1 MTQVII
7 ENGLDIKAIAPRRGD
22 KYSPNLY
29 KWLTDPKR
37 RYRAS
42 ESLVYRDK
50 DGLEWIGRLDGD
62 AIIGERL
69 IATLCQGRSAFSK
82 FWLGVSG
89 LVEVKDF
96 WQRYTQKGRCAIDTN
111 HEMHFIGDE
120 GRWQQS
126 GDSRTCLWCGHQQ
139 SLIRWTETVE
149 RQEWQNKK

>member
-50 DGLEWIGRLDGD
+50 
-62 AIIGERL
+62 
-69 IATLCQGRSAFSK
+69 
-82 FWLGVSG
+82 
-89 LVEVKDF
+89 
-96 WQRYTQKGRCAIDTN
+96 
-111 HEMHFIGDE
+111 E
-120 GRWQQS
+120 G
-126 GDSRTCLWCGHQQ
+126 
-139 SLIRWTETVE
+139 
-149 RQEWQNKK
+149 